1 MSEEIKDTE
10 MQSGIVNEP
19 VSAVAVD
26 YPNMALLEDNF
37 ADIPYGKCGFYTSDP
52 NVFEQRVAMI
62 EEALDK
68 VDAGID
74 DPEEWIPVDDFMA
87 SMRKEHPWL

>member
-1 MSEEIKDTE
+1 MSEEIKENLADT
-10 MQSGIVNEP
+10 
-19 VSAVAVD
+19 
-26 YPNMALLEDNF
+26 
-37 ADIPYGKCGFYTSDP
+37 PYGKCGFYTSDP

-74 DPEEWIPVDDFMA
+74 DPEEWIQIEDFMA

>member
-1 MSEEIKDTE
+1 
-10 MQSGIVNEP
+10 
-19 VSAVAVD
+19 
-26 YPNMALLEDNF
+26 
-37 ADIPYGKCGFYTSDP
+37 
-52 NVFEQRVAMI
+52 MI